1 MKLGI
6 KILLALWMS
15 ALCMTSCAA
24 VAGGLIGGLTASATI
39 VGVQMAANKK
49 KPDAKKPKKKRN
61 RRHRQ
66 AEAAPVP
73 PLTEE
78 QQRKFDYYYL
88 EAIRLKQAGDYDAA
102 FDLLQHS
109 LAINPH
115 DASALY
121 ELAQYYLYL
130 KQPERAEAALEQ
142 SVAAAPDN
150 YWFAQALSQI
160 YLQQNEAD
168 KATALLEDMVQRF
181 STRIDPLYSLLEIYN
196 QQEDYDRVLD
206 VLNLLEQ
213 RMGKN
218 EQLSLEKFRI
228 YLRKGDNK
236 RAFGEMENL
245 VAEYPQDLRY
255 RVVLGDVYLQ
265 NGKKDEA
272 YDIYQQVLA
281 EEPDNAMAMYSL
293 ASYYEETGQDS
304 LYQQQLDSLLLNRK
318 VTPDIKSN
326 IMRQLIIRN
335 EQVDGD
341 SLRIITLFDRIM
353 QQDPDEPDLPMLY
366 AQYLLSKGMNQQ
378 SLPVLRRVLD
388 IDPTNTAARMT
399 LLGEAVRQKDYKGI
413 VNLCEA
419 GIESNPD
426 MLEFYYY
433 LAFGYIQEDNRTDDV
448 LSTCQKALAH
458 VTPESKK
465 EVVSEFYAIMGDSYH
480 TKGMTE
486 QAFAAYDSA
495 LVYNPDNIVVLN
507 NYAYYLSLERRDLDR
522 AEEMSYRT
530 VKAEPGNATYLDT
543 YAWVLFEKGNY
554 AEARLYIDDAMK
566 NGGGESSGVAEHCGD
581 IYYMTGDVDGALKY
595 WKQAWDMGI
604 RTDVLKE
611 KIEKKKYIPAD

>member
-168 KATALLEDMVQRF
+168 KATALLEDMVERF
-181 STRIDPLYSLLEIYN
+181 STRLDPLYSLLEIYN
-196 QQEDYDRVLD
+196 RQEDYDRVLD
-206 VLNLLEQ
+206 VLNQIEQ
-213 RMGKN
+213 RTGKN

-245 VAEYPQDLRY
+245 VAEYPKDLRY

-272 YDIYQQVLA
+272 RDIYQQVLA

-293 ASYYEETGQDS
+293 AGYYEETGQDS

-318 VTPDIKSN
+318 VTTDVKSN
-326 IMRQLIIRN
+326 VMRQLIIRN
-335 EQVDGD
+335 EQAGGD

-366 AQYLLSKGMNQQ
+366 AQYLLSKGMNRQ
-378 SLPVLRRVLD
+378 SLPVLKRVLD

-543 YAWVLFEKGNY
+543 YAWILFEKGNY

-566 NGGGESSGVAEHCGD
+566 NGGGQSEDVVEHCGD

-595 WKQAWDMGI
+595 WKQALDMGCKSPK
-604 RTDVLKE
+604 LKE